1 MSTQNLSLL
10 SPAHRNLWLWFGLL
24 LVVGLIAAGCSSQAG
39 VLTEAEISQA
49 FDTSASPRVVVE
61 NFNGKIEVN
70 AGPAH
75 KVTAQVLKRAMGN
88 TQAEAEAEL
97 RKIEVT
103 IQQQDSTIRVVAKR
117 TGLLSTNY
125 ASASIRLIVP
135 ARSRLDLHTNNDDI
149 LVSGVS
155 GNVRLATANGDLKI
169 NGGQGQLQL
178 QTNNGEIQVEAQEA
192 VINAE
197 TANGNVIFKG
207 TLAASEQSFVTDNG
221 SIEITLPANTGF
233 RLNAETHN
241 GRVLTDFSISESG
254 PGRAEVLKGI
264 VGENPTIS
272 ITAESSNG
280 SIAFYRG

>member
-1 MSTQNLSLL
+1 MSTQNLSLPL
-10 SPAHRNLWLWFGLL
+10 TTHRNLGLWFGLL
-24 LVVGLIAAGCSSQAG
+24 LAVGLIAMGCSSNTG
-39 VLTEAEISQA
+39 VLAEAEISQA

-70 AGPAH
+70 AGPTH
-75 KVTAQVLKRAMGN
+75 KVTAQVFKRAEGD

-97 RKIEVT
+97 KKIEVT
-103 IQQQDSTIRVVAKR
+103 IQQQDSTIRVMAKQ
-117 TGLLSTNY
+117 TDLLSTNY
-125 ASASIRLIVP
+125 ASASIQLIVP
-135 ARSRLDLHTNNDDI
+135 AKSRLDLHTSNDDI

-155 GNVRLATANGDLKI
+155 GNVRLVTTNGDLKI

-178 QTNNGEIQVEAQEA
+178 QTNNGEIRVEAKKA
-192 VINAE
+192 IINAE

-207 TLAASEQSFVTDNG
+207 TLADSEQSFVTDNG
-221 SIEITLPANTGF
+221 SIEITLPANTDF

-241 GRVLTDFSISESG
+241 GRVLTDFPISESG
-254 PGRAEVLKGI
+254 PGRAEVLKGT